1 MAVTRSPPTCPFVT
15 PRTADHI
22 YGKLRVDSRVALT
35 LYAQDG
41 GLVWSRESGSA
52 FAAPDQPPVLGV
64 EGEGDA
70 AVHPELPVD
79 MVGRPWGHKG
89 ASWRRPSHGHSLIAP
104 ATGSIGLRRHA
115 ASNAER

>member
-41 GLVWSRESGSA
+41 GLVWSRESGPA
-52 FAAPDQPPVLGV
+52 FSEAILECWSKNRRAIFL
-64 EGEGDA
+64 
-70 AVHPELPVD
+70 
-79 MVGRPWGHKG
+79 VGPR
-89 ASWRRPSHGHSLIAP
+89 
-104 ATGSIGLRRHA
+104 
-115 ASNAER
+115 